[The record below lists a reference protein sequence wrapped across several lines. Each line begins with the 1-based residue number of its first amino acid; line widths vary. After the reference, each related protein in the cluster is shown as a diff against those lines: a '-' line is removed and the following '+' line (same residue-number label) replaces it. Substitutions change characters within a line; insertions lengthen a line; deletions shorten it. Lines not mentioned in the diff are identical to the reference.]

1 MAEVV
6 KLHVDAAE
14 AARLRALWA
23 NVARAEGAPSLAPE
37 TAPDA
42 GAVPEIEADLRAL
55 KLVLMP
61 ETAME
66 PILAKVSESF
76 GVPVRVMLG
85 ARRQREVVNARWA
98 AIWLGRKAGLTL
110 EQIGRAMRMDHT
122 SVMHALK
129 NVQDLMEA
137 AHG

>member
-23 NVARAEGAPSLAPE
+23 NVARAEGAPSLGPE
-37 TAPDA
+37 PAPDA
-42 GAVPEIEADLRAL
+42 GTIPEIEADLRAL

-110 EQIGRAMRMDHT
+110 EQIGRVMRMDHT

-129 NVQDLMEA
+129 KVQDLMEA

>member
-23 NVARAEGAPSLAPE
+23 NVVRAEGAPSLP
-37 TAPDA
+37 PDA
-42 GAVPEIEADLRAL
+42 GTVPEIEADLQAL

-122 SVMHALK
+122 SVIHALK
-129 NVQDLMEA
+129 KVQNLMEA
-137 AHG
+137 ANA